1 MHTPRRFSISSFLLL
16 LCTLTINAQ
25 GAASN
30 SIARVWMERALAAIR
45 VDTPHPPAQAR
56 NYFSFS
62 VCMYDAWAAYDS
74 NAVGYVYRGKHTA
87 ADVAAARREA
97 ISYAMY
103 RMMVERLAYS
113 RTATNQ
119 AIRNPD
125 FMTALG
131 YDPNN
136 ASRDISTPAGVG
148 NSVY

>member
-62 VCMYDAWAAYDS
+62 VCMYDAWAAYDPK
-74 NAVGYVYRGKHTA
+74 AVGFIYHNKHTA
-87 ADVAAARREA
+87 ADIPAARSNA
-97 ISYAMY
+97 ISFAVY
-103 RMMVERLAYS
+103 RMMRERHAFS
-113 RTATNQ
+113 RTAATTLD
-119 AIRNPD
+119 AD
-125 FMTALG
+125 DALMTSLG
-131 YDPNN
+131 FNKDDQ
-136 ASRDISTPAGVG
+136 S
-148 NSVY
+148 